1 MCVAHTPP
9 GLVLGIMVQVCI
21 GDGCM
26 EGGMTAGKMAMIVIS
41 IVLAA
46 ILTIT
51 FLYIKG
57 TPTRPPLFPSRH
69 IHGLAPH
76 APFPVLLLWIQASPS
91 CVVRWRTRASAALA
105 R

>member
-1 MCVAHTPP
+1 
-9 GLVLGIMVQVCI
+9 MVQVCI

-57 TPTRPPLFPSRH
+57 TAPLSLSFPATF
-69 IHGLAPH
+69 LPFPH
-76 APFPVLLLWIQASPS
+76 APLSVLFLGGSRRADCASCLGAPVLPQPGVAEPL
-91 CVVRWRTRASAALA
+91 R
-105 R
+105 